1 MKYDDF
7 KRMAAAPVRR
17 PRRDI
22 EHRIQA
28 SFVRW
33 FRAVHPQLASLL
45 IAVPNAAKRSARMG
59 AYMKEEGMVPGAADL
74 LLLVSRHGY
83 GSLAIE
89 TKTQKGRQQD
99 TQKEWQQA
107 FCQAGNK
114 YVICRSLE
122 EFVNVVNEYLK

>member
-7 KRMAAAPVRR
+7 KKLAAAPVRK

-22 EHRIQA
+22 EHRIQS

-33 FRAVHPQLASLL
+33 FRVVHPQLASLL

-59 AYMKEEGMVPGAADL
+59 AYMKEEGMVAGAADL

-89 TKTQKGRQQD
+89 TKTPKGRQQS
-99 TQKEWQQA
+99 TQKEWQQS

-122 EFVNVVNEYLK
+122 DFMKEIKEYLQ